1 MGRRFAEPDLV
12 NRRAFLA
19 AAAAAVQP
27 PPQRTAM
34 GVSPDSFAVRRPA
47 RTALEFL
54 QFAHARGFGGVQAA
68 LPPDFTPDYLKTVR
82 DFSEKNNLYW
92 ELLAPLPEED
102 PAPFERLVRAA
113 KEAGAECIRSVCLS
127 GRRYE
132 TFRSMEDWREF
143 VRRSRARLARAVP
156 VAEKHRLPL
165 GIENHKD
172 WTALEMPEIFRKYS
186 SQYFGACI
194 DFGNN
199 VSLLDEPM
207 ELIEALAPW
216 VVNTHVKDMGVEEY
230 PEGFLLSEVPL
241 GKGIVD
247 LKRAAALL
255 RSKRPGVRFTM
266 DMLVRDPLKIPCL
279 TETYWATFEQPD
291 ARRLARILRLVRSN
305 PPREPLPRISG
316 LSRDQAIALEDRIL
330 DECRAYAVGALG
342 LA

>member
-1 MGRRFAEPDLV
+1 V
-12 NRRAFLA
+12 NRREFLA
-19 AAAAAVQP
+19 AAAAASQP
-27 PPQRTAM
+27 PAQRTTM

-68 LPPDFTPDYLKTVR
+68 LPPDFTPDYLKDVR
-82 DFSEKNNLYW
+82 NFAEKNNLYW
-92 ELLAPLPEED
+92 ELLAPLPED
-102 PAPFERLVRAA
+102 DAAPFERLVGAA
-113 KEAGAECIRSVCLS
+113 REAGAECIRSVCLS

-143 VRRSRARLARAVP
+143 VRRSHGRLARAVP
-156 VAEKHRLPL
+156 VAEKYRLPL

-172 WTALEMPEIFRKYS
+172 WTALEMPEIFREYS
-186 SQYFGACI
+186 SEYFGACI

-216 VVNTHVKDMGVEEY
+216 AVNTHVKDMGVEEY

-247 LKRAAALL
+247 LPRAVSLL
-255 RSKRPGVRFTM
+255 RGRRPRLRFTM
-266 DMLVRDPLKIPCL
+266 DTLVRDPLRIPCL
-279 TETYWATFEQPD
+279 TETYWATFENPD
-291 ARRLARILRLVRSN
+291 ARRLARMLRLVRAN
-305 PPREPLPRISG
+305 PPREPLPRVSG
-316 LSRDQAIALEDRIL
+316 LSREQALALEDRIL
-330 DECRAYAVGALG
+330 DECRAYAAGLLG

>member
-1 MGRRFAEPDLV
+1 MRRREFLV
-12 NRRAFLA
+12 TA
-19 AAAAAVQP
+19 ATALQP
-27 PPQRTAM
+27 PAQRTTM

-54 QFAHARGFGGVQAA
+54 QLAHARGFGGVQAA
-68 LPPDFTPDYLKTVR
+68 LPQDFTLDYLKNVR
-82 DFSEKNNLYW
+82 EFCSKSGTYW
-92 ELLAPLPEED
+92 ELLAPLPEDD
-102 PAPFERLVRAA
+102 PAPFERLVKAG

-132 TFRSMEDWREF
+132 TFRSMEDWKEF
-143 VRRSRARLARAVP
+143 VRRSHRRLALAVP

-172 WTALEMPEIFRKYS
+172 WTAQEMPEIFRKYS
-186 SQYFGACI
+186 SEYFGACI

-199 VSLLDEPM
+199 LSLLDEPM

-216 VVNTHVKDMGVEEY
+216 VINTHIKDMGVEEY
-230 PEGFLLSEVPL
+230 ADGFLLSEVPL

-247 LKRAAALL
+247 LKRALSLL

-266 DMLVRDPLKIPCL
+266 DTLVRDPLRIPCL
-279 TETYWATFEQPD
+279 TEQYWVTFEQPD
-291 ARRLARILRLVRSN
+291 ARRLARMLRLVRAH
-305 PPREPLPRISG
+305 PPREPLPRVTG
-316 LSRDQAIALEDRIL
+316 LSREQALALEDRIL
-330 DECRAYAVGALG
+330 DECRAYAAGPLG